1 MYLCVCVCV
10 ITSSSLSTVT
20 TLSLNFQE
28 ARDAPNPVPNLPND
42 GGDQFKAVVPW
53 PHVEGVEVDLEAI
66 RQRNGGDKPN
76 PRLRPQD
83 QQNIIQKQ
91 YVTFKPHT
99 NIYSDP
105 VLRRGSPGNFE
116 PKEPE
121 PPGVPGGPGEGSKPF
136 VLGPEYKDSV
146 QDSIKE
152 FGFNMVASDMISLDR
167 SISDLRHEE

>member
-1 MYLCVCVCV
+1 MQVYSCNTIAILV
-10 ITSSSLSTVT
+10 L
-20 TLSLNFQE
+20 LHFQE
-28 ARDAPNPVPNLPND
+28 PRAAPNPVPNLPND
-42 GGDQFKAVVPW
+42 VGDQFKAVVPW

-76 PRLRPQD
+76 PKFRAQD

-105 VLRRGSPGNFE
+105 VLRRGTLGNLE

-121 PPGVPGGPGEGSKPF
+121 PPGVPGGPGEGSKAF

-146 QDSIKE
+146 QASIKE

>member
-1 MYLCVCVCV
+1 MTTRFYL
-10 ITSSSLSTVT
+10 
-20 TLSLNFQE
+20 QE
-28 ARDAPNPVPNLPND
+28 AKDAPNPVPNLPD
-42 GGDQFKAVVPW
+42 AAGDQFKAVVPW

-66 RQRNGGDKPN
+66 RLRNGGDKPN
-76 PRLRPQD
+76 PKFRAQD

-91 YVTFKPHT
+91 YVTFKPHAHA
-99 NIYSDP
+99 YSDP
-105 VLRRGSPGNFE
+105 VLRRGSLGNLE

-136 VLGPEYKDSV
+136 NLGPEYKDSV
-146 QDSIKE
+146 QASIKE